1 MIDKRTKRKNRVS
14 EVFINTLYGGN
25 NTCGKPDTKIHNI
38 CNYDKNYDTKF
49 KCWDKNENRCWTQL
63 GDKQSSFII
72 GNDEICKYC
81 ENTNCNDT
89 ELCSICPECHKSNQL
104 ISPLI
109 APAVAPAVAPLIL
122 PLVAPLISPEHDIE
136 YYIRQLTECNTD
148 KEQAFQKILNAI
160 NTILIT
166 P

>member
-1 MIDKRTKRKNRVS
+1 MSNKKTKRKKRVS

-38 CNYDKNYDTKF
+38 CTYDKNYDTKF
-49 KCWDKNENRCWTQL
+49 KCWDKNEKRCWTQL

-81 ENTNCNDT
+81 ENTNCNDM
-89 ELCSICPECHKSNQL
+89 ELCSICPKCHKSNQL
-104 ISPLI
+104 TSPPVI
-109 APAVAPAVAPLIL
+109 AP
-122 PLVAPLISPEHDIE
+122 LVSPVVSPEHDID

-160 NTILIT
+160 NTILST
-166 P
+166 S